1 MPMIPEITVG
11 SRDKPMPIVGIGT
24 SPYPP
29 VDLETVKSAILEAIK
44 VGYRHFD
51 TAFVYNTEEY
61 LAAAIPEVL
70 RLGLINS
77 RDELFITTKLFG
89 IFAVRDQVVPAIK
102 MSLEK
107 LKLDYVD
114 MYLTH
119 MPLRLSPMMN
129 GAPVPK
135 EHILPFDIQSAW
147 EGMEECQNLGLAK
160 AIGVSNFSRKK
171 LEELLSNAKIP
182 PAVNQVEMNPLWQ
195 QKELRE
201 FCKGHAIHVT
211 AYSPLGANGTTWGDN
226 RICTLSF
233 CFDDFSWTTTT
244 Q

>member
-182 PAVNQVEMNPLWQ
+182 PAVNQVRSNCIGKFRVVLQISPFGSCLVFCFCFFAGFKVEMNPLWQ
-195 QKELRE
+195 QKEL
-201 FCKGHAIHVT
+201 
-211 AYSPLGANGTTWGDN
+211 
-226 RICTLSF
+226 
-233 CFDDFSWTTTT
+233 
-244 Q
+244 